1 MKIMPISS
9 CQRMLDRLFGKA
21 KRMILIADDD
31 PAIRSLVKDILDTQG
46 YRVETVGDGQEA
58 IKLLGRK
65 KFDLIILDVHMPRLE
80 GPQALEVIRLMPSCK
95 KMGVI
100 ILSLEGMMDTLL
112 DACNKG
118 IYAYIAK
125 PFTPA
130 TLIGKV
136 NAYFA
141 GLKKT

>member
-1 MKIMPISS
+1 
-9 CQRMLDRLFGKA
+9 MLNWVFGKA
-21 KRMILIADDD
+21 KRRILIADDEPD
-31 PAIRSLVKDILDTQG
+31 ICSLVTAILGTQG
-46 YRVETVGDGQEA
+46 YQVESVGDGQEA

-65 KFDLIILDVHMPRLE
+65 KFDLVILDVHMPKLE
-80 GPQALEVIRLMPSCK
+80 GPQALEVIRLMPGCK
-95 KMGVI
+95 NMGVI
-100 ILSLEGMMDTLL
+100 MLSLEGMMETLIDT
-112 DACNKG
+112 ANKG